1 MNWKKAL
8 SFFACAVFIF
18 MADVFLKAYT
28 HYEIPLITSSSPVY
42 PYGGIG
48 VFRGWHGIDFSIVHV
63 INRGAAWGVF
73 SSLHDYLLYARMA
86 IIGGL
91 VSYLLFIKA
100 SAYRKF
106 SLMLITTGALGNVVD
121 YFVYGHVV
129 DMFYFNFWGYSYPV
143 FNIADSAIF
152 MGIVLL
158 LNEALTGKFKQKR
171 SSKKQSVN
179 PISEK

>member
-1 MNWKKAL
+1 MNWKRVIA
-8 SFFACAVFIF
+8 FIAIAAF
-18 MADVFLKAYT
+18 LFIADAGLKAYI
-28 HYEIPLITSSSPVY
+28 HHHIPAIGASAPVH

-63 INRGAAWGVF
+63 INKGAAWGVF
-73 SSLHDYLLYARMA
+73 SSVQNYLLYARVA

-91 VSYLLFIKA
+91 LAYLFFVKA

-106 SLMLITTGALGNVVD
+106 SLMLIATGAFGNIVD

-129 DMFYFNFWGYSYPV
+129 DMFYFKFWGYSYPV

-152 MGIVLL
+152 IGIALL
-158 LNEALTGKFKQKR
+158 IGETLLSKVRHRR
-171 SSKKQSVN
+171 SV
-179 PISEK
+179 